1 MYSMHTVVREHTNT
15 SKPIYTFARE
25 RIWVSS
31 SQASSSTGLTYG
43 EVYCGGDSDG
53 GGCGF
58 DDGQSGS
65 NLNIKYM

>member
-1 MYSMHTVVREHTNT
+1 MQIPAN
-15 SKPIYTFARE
+15 IYTFARE

-31 SQASSSTGLTYG
+31 SQASNSTGLTYG
-43 EVYCGGDSDG
+43 EGYCGGDSDG